1 MIIQCSSTVI
11 NITPITPFLDQSS
24 PGGNQMA
31 PPKIHIPCGCAYHL
45 CLVILLSTTTRLSLA
60 VSTSYSSHCSSP
72 SPASDQHTDHGDALA
87 LLRSFQLSTGHF
99 VGGGDNLF
107 SPDGDGLFDRRSLS
121 FVPHGVSRTT
131 ESGVIH
137 LTATLVLSGP
147 RSRAYE
153 GRHHHRYSVTHTI
166 SFVLDGY
173 YSFTSRDLCMVGSG
187 TDYGADGSM
196 KLHEDVAL
204 RLRVPRPSKLTD
216 PFVTGRLEGASF
228 ETISLVS
235 YDESDSYAYSENVI
249 CPPFM
254 SKNAMHGGA
263 AQAFEE
269 NFSCDQLRTLLK
281 RPYKLEYTPEEDSLT
296 TSSNFGSQPRDLRMY
311 INQVHCTASGAVRA
325 YVEFSN
331 TTDRL
336 VRLTHTPSFMAVE
349 NVAVADGYWNSATGQ
364 LCLTA
369 CPVTRSVSGGLSHE
383 DFVVHE
389 CKIKMSLWFLA
400 VWTIRDRG
408 FVAGKLWNASE
419 GNTDKSRAIPN
430 LISVS
435 GIQEHWDNLSDVK
448 YSYTMV
454 DEAKKHYLKSGLS
467 LSNKQKKIKGSFPG
481 NNTYSYHDFEF
492 HFFDDEQSGNGYA
505 YPVAIESMMVY
516 RNRLS
521 VNESSVRHM
530 VVDKKNEL
538 LNVSYDIRHHAP
550 PENWVRPKNGS
561 YSVRLHER
569 RITAEG
575 VYDHKRGILCM
586 VGCREI
592 NGSTDCQVLI
602 TVQFASLDAKVQWHG
617 RGVISSLREKTDRLF
632 FEKIDISLYGMYT
645 GEIFEAISRMDM
657 ESMMLVISTTLSCV
671 FTILQIL
678 HTKRNPEVPPATSIT
693 MLVTLA
699 LGHMIPLVLNVE
711 AMFLSRRKQYV
722 PLFRSSWFELN
733 EVMLR
738 VPTLIASVLHLRLL
752 QLAWAGRIS
761 TDQSKAEISSVA
773 KRKALRICLSLYFL
787 GGILA
792 GIVRARRES
801 PLVVRISQEPA
812 TIWEDLASYAGLIL
826 DCFLLP
832 QIILNLFSGS
842 RVRAISPWFY
852 IGVTTI
858 RAVPHVYDV
867 FRAHNYAPSLRSS
880 YIYANP
886 HDDLFSA
893 AWDIVLP
900 LGAVLLTLVLFLQQ
914 RLGGAFMVPWQRRRL
929 GSYEMVSTM

>member
-1 MIIQCSSTVI
+1 MA
-11 NITPITPFLDQSS
+11 
-24 PGGNQMA
+24 MA
-31 PPKIHIPCGCAYHL
+31 PPKSQIPCTYHL
-45 CLVILLSTTTRLSLA
+45 SFVVFLCTTTTLSMA

-72 SPASDQHTDHGDALA
+72 SPALDQHTDHGDALA
-87 LLRSFQLSTGHF
+87 LLRSFQLSIGHF

-107 SPDGDGLFDRRSLS
+107 SPDDGLFDRRRRSLS

-137 LTATLVLSGP
+137 LTASLVLSGP
-147 RSRAYE
+147 RRTTYE
-153 GRHHHRYSVTHTI
+153 GRHAHTI

-173 YSFTSRDLCMVGSG
+173 YSFTSSDLCMVGSG

-228 ETISLVS
+228 ETISFVS
-235 YDESDSYAYSENVI
+235 YDESDSYTYSENVI

-254 SKNAMHGGA
+254 SKNAMRGGA
-263 AQAFEE
+263 AQAFKG

-281 RPYKLEYTPEEDSLT
+281 RSYKLEHM

-336 VRLTHTPSFMAVE
+336 VGLTHTPGFMAVE
-349 NVAVADGYWNSATGQ
+349 DVAVADGYWSSATGQ
-364 LCLTA
+364 LCLVA
-369 CPVTRSVSGGLSHE
+369 CPVTRSVSGGSSHANM
-383 DFVVHE
+383 VVHE

-400 VWTIRDRG
+400 VWTIHDRG
-408 FVAGKLWNASE
+408 IVTGKLWNASE
-419 GNTDKSRAIPN
+419 ANTAKSRAIPN

-435 GIQEHWDNLSDVK
+435 GIQKHWDNLSDVK
-448 YSYTMV
+448 YNYTMV
-454 DEAKKHYLKSGLS
+454 AEAKNHYLKSGLS
-467 LSNKQKKIKGSFPG
+467 NKQKNMKGSFPG

-492 HFFDDEQSGNGYA
+492 HFFGDKQLGYGYA
-505 YPVAIESMMVY
+505 YPVSIESMMVY

-521 VNESSVRHM
+521 VNESFVHRM
-530 VVDKKNEL
+530 VVDKKNEI
-538 LNVSYDIRHHAP
+538 LNVSYDIRHHAS
-550 PENWVRPKNGS
+550 PENWVGPKNQS
-561 YSVRLHER
+561 YYVRLHER

-575 VYDHKRGILCM
+575 VYDRKRGILCM
-586 VGCREI
+586 IGCREI

-617 RGVISSLREKTDRLF
+617 TGVISSLRQKTDRLF
-632 FEKIDISLYGMYT
+632 FEKIDIRLYGMYT
-645 GEIFEAISRMDM
+645 GEISEAISRMDM

-699 LGHMIPLVLNVE
+699 LGYMIPLVLNVE
-711 AMFLSRRKQYV
+711 RMFLSRRKQYV

-738 VPTLIASVLHLRLL
+738 VPTLIASLLHLRLL

-761 TDQSKAEISSVA
+761 TDQSKAEILSVA

-787 GGILA
+787 GGIIA
-792 GIVRARRES
+792 GIIHAINVVRARSES
-801 PLVVRISQEPA
+801 PQVARISQEPA

-826 DCFLLP
+826 DGFLLP

-852 IGVTTI
+852 IGVTMI
-858 RAVPHVYDV
+858 RAMPHVHDV

-893 AWDIVLP
+893 AWDIIVP

-914 RLGGAFMVPWQRRRL
+914 RLGGAFMIPLQRRRL